1 MIQKFSQRLW
11 AIVGAVSVRTKILGI
26 VLGFIILL
34 GAGVMVQS
42 RYALTATMTAQLEE
56 QSVSVS
62 RDLAA
67 RAADPILLN
76 DLLGL
81 HDLLNETLANN
92 PNVRY
97 AFIVDSRG
105 QVIAPTFE
113 GGFPLDL
120 LIMNSVGADQ
130 HHHTALIQTDEGFI
144 WDTAVPILD
153 GKIGTARIGLSDASM
168 QSALSTLTAQLLLTI
183 LLVSATGVLVAVFL
197 TWILTRP
204 ILALVAATQ
213 AVAKGDFSARVPRWA
228 DDEIGDLAT
237 AFNAMTEELAHTD
250 ELRRERESLRR
261 QLMEKVIA
269 TQEDE
274 RRRIARELHDSTSQ
288 NLTSLIVGLRMM
300 ETNCAQCASISKA
313 TDLRDV
319 ASRTLDEVHDLSMR
333 LRPRVLDDLGLAAA
347 LERLAHEW
355 QARYKIPVD
364 VVIQLSE
371 RLPGEIETALYR
383 IVQEAL
389 TNIAR
394 HAQAK
399 SASILI
405 ERRGDMVR
413 AIVEDDGVGFDLNT
427 NHGER
432 HLGLLGM
439 RERAELL
446 NGTLMVES
454 SRDHGTSVFIEIP
467 LNPPLP
473 TGEGWGEGEV
483 KMGVRV

>member
-1 MIQKFSQRLW
+1 MIQKIFQRIW
-11 AIVGAVSVRTKILGI
+11 AIAGAVSVRTKILGI
-26 VLGFIILL
+26 VLGFIVLL
-34 GAGVMVQS
+34 GAGVIIQS
-42 RYALTATMTAQLEE
+42 RYALTATMTEQLEE

-67 RAADPILLN
+67 RATDPILLN

-81 HDLLNETLANN
+81 HDLLDETLANN

-97 AFIVDSRG
+97 AFIVDPKG
-105 QVIAPTFE
+105 QVIAQTFE

-120 LIMNSVGADQ
+120 LTLNSVNADE

-168 QSALSTLTAQLLLTI
+168 QSALSTLTTQLLLTI

-204 ILALVAATQ
+204 ILELVTATKS
-213 AVAKGDFSARVPRWA
+213 VAKGDFTPRVPRWA
-228 DDEIGDLAT
+228 DDEIGDLAE

-250 ELRRERESLRR
+250 ELRREREGLRR

-288 NLTSLIVGLRMM
+288 NLTSLIVGLRVM

-319 ASRTLDEVHDLSMR
+319 ASKTLDEVHDLSMR
-333 LRPRVLDDLGLAAA
+333 LRPRVLDDLGLSAA
-347 LERLAHEW
+347 LERLVSEW

-364 VVIQLSE
+364 VAIQLGE
-371 RLPGEIETALYR
+371 RLSGDIETAIYR
-383 IVQEAL
+383 IIQEAL

-399 SASILI
+399 SASILV
-405 ERRGDMVR
+405 ERYGDMVR
-413 AIVEDDGVGFDLNT
+413 AIVEDDGIGFDARA

-446 NGTLMVES
+446 NGTVTIES
-454 SRDHGTSVFIEIP
+454 SLEHGTSVFIEIP
-467 LNPPLP
+467 LQIKKAEASL
-473 TGEGWGEGEV
+473 
-483 KMGVRV
+483 

>member
-1 MIQKFSQRLW
+1 MINKIIQRFW
-11 AIVGAVSVRTKILGI
+11 NFAGAVSIRTKILGI
-26 VLGFIILL
+26 VLGFILLL
-34 GAGVMVQS
+34 GVGVILQS
-42 RYALTATMTAQLEE
+42 RYALATTMSAQLEE
-56 QSVSVS
+56 QSISIA

-67 RAADPILLN
+67 RATDPILLN
-76 DLLGL
+76 DLLAL
-81 HDLLNETLANN
+81 HDLLTETVTNN

-97 AFIVDSRG
+97 AFLVDENG
-105 QVIAPTFE
+105 QVIAHTFA

-120 LIMNSVGADQ
+120 LSLNAAVPDA
-130 HHHTALIQTDEGFI
+130 HHHTVLIKTNEGLV
-144 WDTAVPILD
+144 WDTAVPILA
-153 GKIGTARIGLSDASM
+153 GKVGTARIGLSDASM

-183 LLVSATGVLVAVFL
+183 SLVSATGVLVAVFL

-213 AVAKGDFSARVPRWA
+213 AVAKGDFTPRVPRWA
-228 DDEIGDLAT
+228 DDEIGDLAD

-288 NLTSLIVGLRMM
+288 NITSLIVGLRMM
-300 ETNCAQCASISKA
+300 EAQCARCTSPTKA
-313 TDLRDV
+313 ADLREI
-319 ASRTLDEVHDLSMR
+319 ASHTLEEVHDLSMR

-355 QARYKIPVD
+355 QARYQIPVD
-364 VVIQLSE
+364 VVIQLDE

-399 SASILI
+399 SVSILV
-405 ERRGDMVR
+405 EKHGSSVR
-413 AIVEDDGVGFDLNT
+413 AIVEDDGVGFDPSAQR
-427 NHGER
+427 GER

-446 NGTLMVES
+446 GGTLTIES
-454 SRDHGTSVFIEIP
+454 APQSGTSVFIEIP
-467 LNPPLP
+467 LAAEPLAVLP
-473 TGEGWGEGEV
+473 
-483 KMGVRV
+483 

>member
-1 MIQKFSQRLW
+1 MTLKKILQRIW
-11 AIVGAVSVRTKILGI
+11 AIVGAVSVRSKILGI
-26 VLGFIILL
+26 VLGFIVLL
-34 GAGVMVQS
+34 GVGVTFQA

-67 RAADPILLN
+67 RATDLILLN

-81 HDLLNETLANN
+81 HDLLDETLANN

-97 AFIVDSRG
+97 AFIVDPQG
-105 QVIAPTFE
+105 QVITHTFE

-120 LIMNSVGADQ
+120 LAINLADGHA
-130 HHHTALIQTDEGFI
+130 HHHTALIQTDEGLV

-168 QSALSTLTAQLLLTI
+168 RAALSTLTAQLLLTI
-183 LLVSATGVLVAVFL
+183 IFVSTARGSCSVFL

-204 ILALVAATQ
+204 ILALVSATKS
-213 AVAKGDFSARVPRWA
+213 VAKGDFTPRVLRWA
-228 DDEIGDLAT
+228 DDEIGDLAD
-237 AFNAMTEELAHTD
+237 AFNNMTEELARTD
-250 ELRRERESLRR
+250 ELRREREFLRR
-261 QLMEKVIA
+261 QLMEKVIT

-288 NLTSLIVGLRMM
+288 NLTSLIVGLRIM
-300 ETNCAQCASISKA
+300 ETNCAQCVAISKA
-313 TDLRDV
+313 TDLRQV
-319 ASRTLDEVHDLSMR
+319 ASKTLDEIHDLSMR

-355 QARYKIPVD
+355 QARYKIPAD
-364 VVIQLSE
+364 VVIQLNE
-371 RLPGEIETALYR
+371 RLPGEVETAIYR
-383 IVQEAL
+383 IVQETL

-394 HAQAK
+394 HAQAT
-399 SASILI
+399 STSILI

-413 AIVEDDGVGFDLNT
+413 AIVEDDGVGFDVNT
-427 NHGER
+427 NHSER
-432 HLGLLGM
+432 HLGLMGM

-446 NGTLMVES
+446 NGTLTIES
-454 SRDHGTSVFIEIP
+454 APEHGTSVFIEIP
-467 LNPPLP
+467 LSSPLLL
-473 TGEGWGEGEV
+473 GEGV
-483 KMGVRV
+483 GVRLA

>member
-1 MIQKFSQRLW
+1 MIKKIIQRIW
-11 AIVGAVSVRTKILGI
+11 AVAGAVSVRSKILGI
-26 VLGFIILL
+26 VLGFIVLL
-34 GAGVMVQS
+34 GAGVIIQS

-62 RDLAA
+62 RDVAA
-67 RAADPILLN
+67 RATDPILLN
-76 DLLGL
+76 DLLSL
-81 HDLLNETLANN
+81 HDLLDETLANN

-97 AFIVDSRG
+97 AFIVDPQG
-105 QVIAPTFE
+105 QVIAQTFE

-120 LIMNSVGADQ
+120 LILNFASSTE
-130 HHHTALIQTDEGFI
+130 HHHTALIQTDEGFV

-168 QSALSTLTAQLLLTI
+168 RAALSTLTAQLLLTI
-183 LLVSATGVLVAVFL
+183 ILVSATGVLVAVFL

-204 ILALVAATQ
+204 ILELVTATQ
-213 AVAKGDFSARVPRWA
+213 SVAKGDFTPRVPRWA
-228 DDEIGDLAT
+228 DDEIGDLAE

-250 ELRRERESLRR
+250 ELRREREGLRR
-261 QLMEKVIA
+261 QLMEKVIT

-274 RRRIARELHDSTSQ
+274 RRRIARELHDSASQ

-300 ETNCAQCASISKA
+300 ETTCAQCATVSKA
-313 TDLRDV
+313 SDLRDV
-319 ASRTLDEVHDLSMR
+319 ASKTLDEVHDLSMR

-347 LERLAHEW
+347 LERLVSEW
-355 QARYKIPVD
+355 QTRYRIPLD
-364 VVIQLSE
+364 IAIQLNE
-371 RLPGEIETALYR
+371 RLSGEIETALYR

-389 TNIAR
+389 TNVAR

-405 ERRGDMVR
+405 EKHSDTIR
-413 AIVEDDGVGFDLNT
+413 AIVEDDGVGFDINT

-446 NGTLMVES
+446 NGTLTIES
-454 SRDHGTSVFIEIP
+454 ASERGTSIFIEIP
-467 LNPPLP
+467 IQI
-473 TGEGWGEGEV
+473 EKIEAAS
-483 KMGVRV
+483 

>member
-1 MIQKFSQRLW
+1 MILHKLYQRAW
-11 AIVGAVSVRTKILGI
+11 SVAGAVSVRTKILGI

-34 GAGVMVQS
+34 GVGVTVQS

-56 QSVSVS
+56 QSISVS

-67 RAADPILLN
+67 RATDPILLN

-81 HDLLNETLANN
+81 HDLLDETLANN

-97 AFIVDSRG
+97 AFIVDPRG
-105 QVIAPTFE
+105 QVIAQTFE

-120 LIMNSVGADQ
+120 LTLNSANPTE
-130 HHHTALIQTDEGFI
+130 HHHTALIQTNEGLV

-168 QSALSTLTAQLLLTI
+168 QAALSTLTAQLLLTI
-183 LLVSATGVLVAVFL
+183 VLVSATGILVAVFL
-197 TWILTRP
+197 TWVLTRP
-204 ILALVAATQ
+204 ILALVHATKS
-213 AVAKGDFSARVPRWA
+213 VAKGNFTPRVPRWA
-228 DDEIGDLAT
+228 DDEIGDLAD
-237 AFNAMTEELAHTD
+237 AFNAMTGELARTD
-250 ELRRERESLRR
+250 ELRREREVLRR

-288 NLTSLIVGLRMM
+288 NLTSLIVGLRIM
-300 ETNCAQCASISKA
+300 ETNCAQCAAISKA
-313 TDLRDV
+313 TDLRQV
-319 ASRTLDEVHDLSMR
+319 ASQTLDEVHDLSMR

-355 QARYKIPVD
+355 QARFKIPVD

-371 RLPGEIETALYR
+371 RLPGDVETAIYR

-389 TNIAR
+389 TNITR
-394 HAQAK
+394 HARAH
-399 SASILI
+399 SASILV
-405 ERRGDMVR
+405 ERRTDVVR
-413 AIVEDDGVGFDLNT
+413 VIVEDDGVGFYVNT

-446 NGTLMVES
+446 NGTLIIES
-454 SRDHGTSVFIEIP
+454 TPEHGTSVFIEIP
-467 LNPPLP
+467 LHSPLP
-473 TGEGWGEGEV
+473 VGEES
-483 KMGVRV
+483 GVRE

>member
-1 MIQKFSQRLW
+1 MTLRKIFQRIW
-11 AIVGAVSVRTKILGI
+11 AIAGAVSVRTKILGI

-34 GAGVMVQS
+34 GTGVTIQA

-67 RAADPILLN
+67 RSADPILLN

-81 HDLLNETLANN
+81 HDLLDETLANN

-97 AFIVDSRG
+97 AFIVDPQG
-105 QVIAPTFE
+105 QVIAQTFE

-120 LIMNSVGADQ
+120 LTLNSASPNE
-130 HHHTALIQTDEGFI
+130 HHRTVLIRTNEGLV
-144 WDTAVPILD
+144 WDTAVPILA
-153 GKIGTARIGLSDASM
+153 GKIGTARIGLTDASM
-168 QSALSTLTAQLLLTI
+168 QAALSTLTGQLILTI
-183 LLVSATGVLVAVFL
+183 IFVSATGILVAVFL

-204 ILALVAATQ
+204 ILALVNATKS
-213 AVAKGDFSARVPRWA
+213 VATGDFTPRVPRWA
-228 DDEIGDLAT
+228 DDEIGDLAV
-237 AFNAMTEELAHTD
+237 AFNTMTEELARTD
-250 ELRRERESLRR
+250 ELRREREVLRR
-261 QLMEKVIA
+261 QLLEKVIT

-288 NLTSLIVGLRMM
+288 NLTSLIVGLRLM
-300 ETNCAQCASISKA
+300 ETNCVQCAAISKA
-313 TDLRDV
+313 TDLRQV
-319 ASRTLDEVHDLSMR
+319 ASNTLDEVHDLSMR

-347 LERLAHEW
+347 LEHLASEW
-355 QARYKIPVD
+355 QTRYKIPLD
-364 VVIQLSE
+364 VVIQLNE
-371 RLPGEIETALYR
+371 RLAGDVETGLYR
-383 IVQEAL
+383 IVQETL

-394 HAQAK
+394 HAKAK

-405 ERRGDMVR
+405 EKRNDTIR
-413 AIVEDDGVGFDLNT
+413 AIVEDDGIGFDIKT

-446 NGTLMVES
+446 NGTLTIES
-454 SRDHGTSVFIEIP
+454 APEHGTSVFIEIP
-467 LNPPLP
+467 LSPVLSEAAEQPSRRM
-473 TGEGWGEGEV
+473 GESSV
-483 KMGVRV
+483 